1 MSNTNVKREK
11 MKAVPEEIA
20 KPDTAGRASVIANV
34 KDGTKLNPSVGYKNI
49 HLLEMRKNILIEER
63 RKAVPP
69 TGKPVGFPLNIYD

>member
-1 MSNTNVKREK
+1 M
-11 MKAVPEEIA
+11 PEEIV
-20 KPDTAGRASVIANV
+20 KPDTAGSASVIANV

-49 HLLEMRKNILIEER
+49 HLLEMRKNILIIEER